1 MATSRS
7 IRSPVTWWQC
17 WRTWILRRQDTFQTS
32 SAIGCRS
39 SDVQLDVVIPR
50 QHIWRFLPG
59 MPVRIS
65 LAAFFAISLGF
76 SQSPLTDFTF
86 GGPGID
92 SARGV
97 AVDSSGNIYV
107 VGSTASFDFPVLN
120 AFQSQNS
127 GTQVVYSTDA
137 GATWRA
143 LASPFLNA
151 TFVSAIAVDPKNS
164 STLYVASGN
173 TVCKSTDGGHN
184 FHCVALP
191 FNSSQ
196 ASINSL
202 VIDSQ
207 QPSTVYLAANVFG
220 GVFKSLDGGQTWSN
234 AGKGL
239 PSTTVLGPVSIDPF
253 HPNILYLWVG
263 TGRYVSRYGAGSST
277 PSSLPWP
284 SNAMT
289 AGAFSFDPVTPGV
302 IYGPAV

>member
-1 MATSRS
+1 M
-7 IRSPVTWWQC
+7 P
-17 WRTWILRRQDTFQTS
+17 LRNF
-32 SAIGCRS
+32 
-39 SDVQLDVVIPR
+39 
-50 QHIWRFLPG
+50 
-59 MPVRIS
+59 
-65 LAAFFAISLGF
+65 LAAFLAIALGF
-76 SQSPLTDFTF
+76 AQSPLTDFAL
-86 GGPGID
+86 GGAGLE

-97 AVDSSGNIYV
+97 AVDSSGNMYV
-107 VGSTASFDFPVLN
+107 VGSTASFNFPVLN
-120 AFQSQNS
+120 AFQSANS

-137 GATWRA
+137 GVSWKA
-143 LASPFLNA
+143 LTSPFPNA

-191 FNSSQ
+191 FTSSQ

-207 QPSTVYLAANVFG
+207 QPSTVYLATNLFG

-263 TGRYVSRYGAGSST
+263 TGGYVSRDGAGSWT

-284 SNAMT
+284 SNMMT

-302 IYGPAV
+302 IYGPAFVSNIKFQKSIDGGQT